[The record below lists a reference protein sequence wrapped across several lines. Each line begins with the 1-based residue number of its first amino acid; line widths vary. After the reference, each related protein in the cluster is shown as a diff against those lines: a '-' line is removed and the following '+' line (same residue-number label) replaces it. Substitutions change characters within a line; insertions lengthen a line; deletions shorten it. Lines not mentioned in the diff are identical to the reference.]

1 MVIYIQDQHVEIESG
16 STEITEIF
24 GTIDKILAEKNL
36 ELGYLIIDDQPIFE
50 DLHNY
55 LSEHLVEIKKIEV
68 IVKYTKKIVF
78 ETINST
84 EQYLS
89 NAIPQIKTLAEE
101 FYQQPSDYTWSKLV
115 DLFEGLQW
123 IIESVVKIDKIKDLG
138 EIVTHY
144 QIWNEYVQGVS
155 ELSPVIPEIESA
167 MVGKDNV
174 LIGDLLLYEVIPNF
188 EKMLAS
194 LKFLLGEGE
203 KGNVS

>member
-1 MVIYIQDQHVEIESG
+1 MVIYIQDQHVKIESG
-16 STEITEIF
+16 STKITEIF

-50 DLHNY
+50 DFHNY
-55 LSEHLVEIKKIEV
+55 LFEHLVEIKKIEV
-68 IVKYTKKIVF
+68 IVKHTKKIVF

-123 IIESVVKIDKIKDLG
+123 IIESVVKIDKIKNLG

-167 MVGKDNV
+167 MVSKDNV

-194 LKFLLGEGE
+194 LKFLLEEGG